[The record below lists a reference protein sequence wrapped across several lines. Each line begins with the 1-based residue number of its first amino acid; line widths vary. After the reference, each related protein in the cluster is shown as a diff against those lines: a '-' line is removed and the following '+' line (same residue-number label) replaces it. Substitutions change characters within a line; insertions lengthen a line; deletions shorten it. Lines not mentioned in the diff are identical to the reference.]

1 MPIADSPAIGAGIL
15 PGDQILAI
23 DGMATT
29 TFADLSQAVD
39 RLLGEEGTDVTLELL
54 HPGEIEPCEVT
65 ITRAGVAREPV
76 AWAMLPDNVVWIRVN
91 AFNEGAGAGVVEA
104 LEEGKRLGA
113 RGVILDLR
121 GNRGGLIT
129 EEIEIVSQFLPTGA
143 IIFQSQ
149 DVDGNIQKHLVEDR
163 QGAWREGPLVVL
175 IY

>member
-1 MPIADSPAIGAGIL
+1 MLGAPGAGK
-15 PGDQILAI
+15 GTQ
-23 DGMATT
+23 ATE
-29 TFADLSQAVD
+29 LSA
-39 RLLGEEGTDVTLELL
+39 
-54 HPGEIEPCEVT
+54 
-65 ITRAGVAREPV
+65 
-76 AWAMLPDNVVWIRVN
+76 
-91 AFNEGAGAGVVEA
+91 
-104 LEEGKRLGA
+104 RLGLPHVASGDLFRQALRDGTQLGLEARQYMDRGALVPDDLTIRTIGERLTQADAA

>member
-1 MPIADSPAIGAGIL
+1 
-15 PGDQILAI
+15 
-23 DGMATT
+23 MATT
-29 TFADLSQAVD
+29 SFAVPSQAVD
-39 RLLGEEGTDVTLELL
+39 RLLGEEGTDVTLDLL
-54 HPGEIEPCEVT
+54 HPGKIEPYEVT

-76 AWAMLPDNVVWIRVN
+76 VWAMLPDNVVWIRVN

-104 LEEGKRLGA
+104 FEEDKRPGA

-121 GNRGGLIT
+121 GNPGGLIT

-149 DVDGNIQKHLVEDR
+149 DVDGNIRKHLVEDR

-175 IY
+175 I